1 MCVCMC
7 VSLSFSLFF
16 PHFSLSGVR
25 SVTVGLQRRST
36 TPTTTPFLTRIYPS
50 ARFHQ
55 LINEI
60 INQSKNWTQCQTFVT
75 NGWHQSRT
83 GGVQTKEKRRSPA
96 VVIRRLAARMRY
108 AIMNDAL
115 GGSRSA
121 TTTPHPGTL
130 SSIIGVWSRS
140 TAATMATASN
150 YVVNTVLRDNP
161 PNL

>member
-1 MCVCMC
+1 MCVS

-60 INQSKNWTQCQTFVT
+60 INQSKKLDAVPDICDQRLAPKSHRWCPNKRKATFPRGRYSSVSSSHALR
-75 NGWHQSRT
+75 NYERRT
-83 GGVQTKEKRRSPA
+83 
-96 VVIRRLAARMRY
+96 RRLAFRH
-108 AIMNDAL
+108 NDAA
-115 GGSRSA
+115 SRDFVFNHRRLEPFNSGNNG
-121 TTTPHPGTL
+121 H
-130 SSIIGVWSRS
+130 RK
-140 TAATMATASN
+140 
-150 YVVNTVLRDNP
+150 
-161 PNL
+161 